1 MNFSGSINI
10 MTPDEIK
17 AHDAL
22 NEKIFRDAFKNRL
35 LGAIRDALFSKEIKL
50 KEFNFWVAVIE
61 NGVDESLSGS
71 VDELKK
77 ELYYIKRLN

>member
-61 NGVDESLSGS
+61 NGVDEDGGKR
-71 VDELKK
+71 KK
-77 ELYYIKRLN
+77 IKETK